1 LLLRFCEAWISR
13 LVYAPFTLIAA
24 MAHRA
29 LMPSR
34 HRQVAPE
41 TRERLMLDILYIALA
56 AGFFVA
62 AAASV
67 RLLER
72 L

>member
-1 LLLRFCEAWISR
+1 
-13 LVYAPFTLIAA
+13 
-24 MAHRA
+24 
-29 LMPSR
+29 
-34 HRQVAPE
+34 
-41 TRERLMLDILYIALA
+41 MLDILYIALA

-62 AAASV
+62 AATAV

>member
-1 LLLRFCEAWISR
+1 M
-13 LVYAPFTLIAA
+13 PKGLIT
-24 MAHRA
+24 HRA
-29 LMPSR
+29 LMAR
-34 HRQVAPE
+34 GNRQDAPA
-41 TRERLMLDILYIALA
+41 TLERPMLDLLYLALA
-56 AGFFVA
+56 GGFFLA

>member
-1 LLLRFCEAWISR
+1 ME
-13 LVYAPFTLIAA
+13 P
-24 MAHRA
+24 
-29 LMPSR
+29 P
-34 HRQVAPE
+34 
-41 TRERLMLDILYIALA
+41 MLDVLYIALA

-62 AAASV
+62 AATAV

>member
-1 LLLRFCEAWISR
+1 M
-13 LVYAPFTLIAA
+13 PIAS
-24 MAHRA
+24 MTHRA
-29 LMPSR
+29 LMLSR
-34 HRQVAPE
+34 GSWDAPE
-41 TRERLMLDILYIALA
+41 ITECPMLDILYIALA

-62 AAASV
+62 TAASI

>member
-1 LLLRFCEAWISR
+1 M
-13 LVYAPFTLIAA
+13 P
-24 MAHRA
+24 HRA
-29 LMPSR
+29 LMPGRNS
-34 HRQVAPE
+34 VEAPQSVE
-41 TRERLMLDILYIALA
+41 PIMLDLLYIVLA
-56 AGFFVA
+56 AGFFIG